1 VRTTSS
7 SSTWK
12 RGFLLYSVIYYKGQL
27 TTDFVFKSIASGLLY
42 VFLWL
47 FGDINDAVIALLALM
62 TLDTLLGLLAAV
74 KHHDVSSDKLRQGAV
89 KLLLYFILIIAA
101 NCVDRVVALVPLISQ
116 AIQIRSFTMIYL
128 AVSEGISVLEN
139 LSSLGVA
146 VPKVLLKRLR
156 RFKQS
161 MER

>member
-1 VRTTSS
+1 MGTT

-12 RGFLLYSVIYYKGQL
+12 RELLLYGLIYYKGQL
-27 TTDFVFKSIASGLLY
+27 TTNFAFKSITSGLLY
-42 VFLWL
+42 AFLWL
-47 FGDINDAVIALLALM
+47 FGDIDDAVIALLALM
-62 TLDTLLGLLAAV
+62 TLDTLLGLLAAI
-74 KHHDVSSDKLRQGAV
+74 KHHDVSSDKLRQGAA
-89 KLLLYFILIIAA
+89 KLLLYFVLIIAA
-101 NCVDRVVALVPLISQ
+101 NCVDRVVALVPLVSQ
-116 AIQIRSFTMIYL
+116 VVQIRSFTMIYL

-146 VPKVLLKRLR
+146 VPKVMLKRLR

>member
-1 VRTTSS
+1 MGTT

-12 RGFLLYSVIYYKGQL
+12 RELLLYGLIYYKGQL
-27 TTDFVFKSIASGLLY
+27 TTNFAFKSITSGLLY
-42 VFLWL
+42 AFLWL
-47 FGDINDAVIALLALM
+47 FGDIDDAVIALLALM
-62 TLDTLLGLLAAV
+62 TLDTLLGLLAAI
-74 KHHDVSSDKLRQGAV
+74 KHHDVSSDKLRQGAA
-89 KLLLYFILIIAA
+89 KLLLYFVLIIAA
-101 NCVDRVVALVPLISQ
+101 NCVDRVVALVPLVSQ
-116 AIQIRSFTMIYL
+116 VVQIRSFTMIYL

-161 MER
+161 MEE